1 MALITL
7 EIPTLVRHLRVD
19 GASHYLLRP
28 LFVAYPVVVFRRYE
42 EAVAQYQKDVK
53 NAFKGFTL
61 TPGTAQQLLW
71 YQFHPELK
79 YHHHQFDLN
88 LGGYFVKGLFGA
100 ADFKIQ
106 GHTFIVL
113 PFVENFMFMAKP
125 DEHGKVAVE
134 TQTKAALREM
144 LRGIRDRDDKE
155 FDPEQY
161 FSTKKEF
168 ITDIRVDVHIK
179 PGPFQTEQTGNF
191 QFFHRINSTVDF
203 EGDVEIEKIGAD
215 LNNRYPGTL
224 DRAFYQDDLVEN
236 LRKIIFSGDQSPLA
250 IIGPEGVGKHAVVQ
264 ETVWRYMAGRRTE
277 NDHQNDNNQRTERIW
292 HLDPLR
298 VISGMSIVGMWEKRF
313 EAILKFVRRPEE
325 HAQRPDKIMFD
336 NVIALLHI
344 GKSASGSLTLSDV
357 LRTYM
362 EKRQLQVIVLA
373 TPGEW
378 QIVQEK
384 DRRFSD
390 LFQVIRMTEPSVD
403 LAAKIILQ
411 QRKKLEQDNGTVISI
426 QAIDQLLTLHRNY
439 LKNKPLPGSVVNL
452 MRQLAVKYRN
462 RRIDAT
468 QVREEFRIFSGME
481 EHIFDAAQTIEPEA
495 VENDLARALVGQPQA
510 VGVLMD
516 VIQLIKSRLA
526 DRKKPIVSFLF
537 TGPTGVGK
545 TQAAKVL
552 CQYLSG
558 SENRL
563 MRLDM
568 NEYIDGGAVGRL
580 IGNYY
585 QPEGHLTGKVRFQ
598 PFGVLLLDEIEKA
611 HPSVFDLLLQV
622 LDDGRLTDSLGRTV
636 DFSNTVIIMTS
647 NLGASEVS
655 AQPGFFG
662 SKRDNRAIFNKAVE
676 NFFRPEF
683 VNRLD
688 QVVIFN
694 PLELDHILDIA
705 RLQIKELLQRDGF
718 VRRTT
723 MLSVSKE
730 ALAWVAQ
737 RGYDAS
743 MGGRAL
749 KRQIERDL
757 TTLSAEQLV
766 STYSDQPIIL
776 NISLEDGQLKPEIT
790 PLDYAEP
797 IEGEWLPKLPDQK
810 QSRRFYQLLIQ
821 ELDRL
826 KMRADAKNDNKN
838 TLIDREEGKR
848 QWRYFDLVSNIQE
861 CKETL
866 QHAIL
871 RTGQAASAHL
881 PVIPLRLKHGY
892 PVLKKDWSRAAKESL
907 RDRLFQEEALAEIN
921 QAYLYGVPEFDSEQ
935 SELLNHCIDVMLL
948 KLAVTGFQEDRL
960 DQGYLNIE
968 SCLDGQGISE
978 VHYLLDCYE
987 SLFSLLNVSYQAD
1000 RESKRVWV
1008 EGYALNWLLAG
1019 EQGIHLFY
1027 LSHQNPLPVKVWFEH
1042 DQAGSASAS
1051 PTFSRI
1057 IRIYNGSS
1065 TLTDLRT
1072 NFSNAI
1078 NISAPELKL
1087 LLYAGLNE
1095 KIKQRIAVT

>member
-7 EIPTLVRHLRVD
+7 EIPTIVKQLRID
-19 GASHYLLRP
+19 GASHFLLRP
-28 LFVAYPVVVFRRYE
+28 LFVAYPVVFSRRYE
-42 EAVAQYQKDVK
+42 EAVVLYQKEVK

-79 YHHHQFDLN
+79 YRHCQFEVN
-88 LGGYFVKGLFGA
+88 LGGYFVKGLFGV
-100 ADFKIQ
+100 ADFQLQ

-113 PFVENFMFMAKP
+113 PFVENFMFMGKP
-125 DEHGKVAVE
+125 DETGKVAVE
-134 TQTKAALREM
+134 EQAKGALRAM
-144 LRGIRDRDDKE
+144 LRSLRDQLDKE

-161 FSTKKEF
+161 YSTKKEF
-168 ITDIRVDVHIK
+168 VTDIRVDVHVK

-191 QFFHRINSTVDF
+191 QFFHRMNNTADF

-215 LNNRYPGTL
+215 LNNRYPAAL
-224 DRAFYQDDLVEN
+224 DRAFYQDHLVEN

-250 IIGPEGVGKHAVVQ
+250 IIGPEGVGKHAVIQ
-264 ETVWRYMAGRRTE
+264 ETVWRYMDERRNENGRR
-277 NDHQNDNNQRTERIW
+277 NERIW

-313 EAILKFVRRPEE
+313 EAILKYVRQPEE
-325 HAQRPDKIMFD
+325 HAQRPDKVLFD

-357 LRTYM
+357 LRSYM

-390 LFQVIRMTEPSVD
+390 LFQVIRMAEPAVD

-481 EHIFDAAQTIEPEA
+481 EHIFDAAKTIGADEM
-495 VENDLARALVGQPQA
+495 ENDLAQALVGQPQA
-510 VGVLMD
+510 VSVLMD
-516 VIQLIKSRLA
+516 VVQLIKSRLA
-526 DRKKPIVSFLF
+526 DRKKPIVSLLF

-558 SENRL
+558 SESRL

-580 IGNYY
+580 IGSYY

-647 NLGASEVS
+647 NLGAAQVS

-662 SKRDNRAIFNKAVE
+662 SKRDTRAIFNKAVE

-694 PLELDHILDIA
+694 PLELEHILDIA

-730 ALAWVAQ
+730 ALEWVAQ

-790 PLDYAEP
+790 PLEFAEP
-797 IEGEWLPKLPDQK
+797 LQEEWIPKLPDQK
-810 QSRRFYQLLIQ
+810 NSRRFYQLLIQ
-821 ELDRL
+821 ELDRI
-826 KMRADAKNDNKN
+826 KMRADNKNDNKN
-838 TLIDREEGKR
+838 PLIDREEGKR
-848 QWRYFDLVSNIQE
+848 QWRYYDLVSNIQE

-866 QHAIL
+866 QHAML

-921 QAYLYGVPEFDSEQ
+921 QAYLYGLPEFDSEQ

-948 KLAVTGFQEDRL
+948 KLAVIGFQEDRL
-960 DQGYLNIE
+960 DQGYFCAE
-968 SCLDGQGISE
+968 SCLDSQGISE

-987 SLFSLLNVSYQAD
+987 SLFKLLNVSHHAD
-1000 RESKRVWV
+1000 RENKRIRV
-1008 EGYALNWLLAG
+1008 EGYALSRLLEG

-1027 LSHQNPLPVKVWFEH
+1027 LSHQNPLPVKVWFER
-1042 DQAGSASAS
+1042 DREGVALQVPA
-1051 PTFSRI
+1051 FSRI

-1078 NISAPELKL
+1078 NISAQELKL
-1087 LLYAGLNE
+1087 LLYAGLDE
-1095 KIKQRIAVT
+1095 RVKTRISVNG

>member
-1 MALITL
+1 MAVITL

-42 EAVAQYQKDVK
+42 DAVAQYQKDIK

-71 YQFHPELK
+71 YQFRPELN
-79 YHHHQFDLN
+79 YRHYPFDLN
-88 LGGYFVKGLFGA
+88 LGGYFVKGLFGI
-100 ADFKIQ
+100 ADFQVQ
-106 GHTFIVL
+106 GHRFIVL
-113 PFVENFMFMAKP
+113 PFVENFMFMGKP
-125 DEHGKVAVE
+125 DEHGEVAVE
-134 TQTKAALREM
+134 SQTKSVLREL
-144 LRGIRDRDDKE
+144 LRSIRDRDDKE

-161 FSTKKEF
+161 FSAKKEF

-179 PGPFQTEQTGNF
+179 PGPFQTEQTGAF
-191 QFFHRINSTVDF
+191 QFFHRMNSTVDF
-203 EGDVEIEKIGAD
+203 EGDVEVEKIGAD
-215 LNNRYPGTL
+215 LNNRYPGSL
-224 DRAFYQDDLVEN
+224 DRAFYQDELVEN
-236 LRKIIFSGDQSPLA
+236 LRKIIFSGDQTPLA
-250 IIGPEGVGKHAVVQ
+250 IIGPEGVGKHAVIQ
-264 ETVWRYMAGRRTE
+264 ETVWRYMDGRRNE
-277 NDHQNDNNQRTERIW
+277 NGRRTERIW

-313 EAILKFVRRPEE
+313 EAILKFLLRPEE
-325 HAQRPDKIMFD
+325 HTQRPDKMLFD
-336 NVIALLHI
+336 NVIALLQI

-390 LFQVIRMTEPSVD
+390 LFQVIRMAEPSVE

-439 LKNKPLPGSVVNL
+439 LKSKPLPGSVVNL

-481 EHIFDAAQTIEPEA
+481 EHIFDAAQTIEPGV
-495 VENDLARALVGQPQA
+495 VENDLAQALVGQPQA

-526 DRKKPIVSFLF
+526 DRNKPIVSFLF

-558 SENRL
+558 SESRL

-683 VNRLD
+683 VNRID

-790 PLDYAEP
+790 PLGYAEP

-810 QSRRFYQLLIQ
+810 HSRRFYQLLIQ
-821 ELDRL
+821 ELDRM

-861 CKETL
+861 CKEAL
-866 QHAIL
+866 QHAML

-948 KLAVTGFQEDRL
+948 KLAVIGFQEDRL
-960 DQGYLNIE
+960 DQGYLHVE

-987 SLFSLLNVSYQAD
+987 SLFALLNVSHHAD
-1000 RESKRVWV
+1000 RENKRIRV
-1008 EGYALNWLLAG
+1008 EGYALNWLLEG

-1027 LSHQNPLPVKVWFEH
+1027 LSHQNPLPVKVWFEREK
-1042 DQAGSASAS
+1042 AVAATSS

-1087 LLYAGLNE
+1087 LVYAGLGE
-1095 KIKQRIAVT
+1095 KIKERIAVPG

>member
-7 EIPTLVRHLRVD
+7 EIPTIVRHIRID

-28 LFVAYPVVVFRRYE
+28 LFVAYPVVVSPRYE
-42 EAVAQYQKDVK
+42 EAVAQFQKDVK

-61 TPGTAQQLLW
+61 TGGTSQQLLW
-71 YQFHPELK
+71 YQFYPELT
-79 YHHHQFDLN
+79 YRHYQFDLN
-88 LGGYFVKGLFGA
+88 LGGYFLKGLFGVA
-100 ADFKIQ
+100 VFRLQ

-125 DEHGKVAVE
+125 DEHGDVDVE
-134 TQTKAALREM
+134 NQVKAALREI
-144 LRGIRDRDDKE
+144 LRTFRARDDKDFE
-155 FDPEQY
+155 PEQY
-161 FSTKKEF
+161 LSAKKEF
-168 ITDIRVDVHIK
+168 ITDIRVDVHVK
-179 PGPFQTEQTGNF
+179 PGPFQTEANNSF
-191 QFFHRINSTVDF
+191 AFFHRMNNTADF

-215 LNNRYPGTL
+215 LNNRYPGEL
-224 DRAFYQDDLVEN
+224 ERAFYQEELVEN
-236 LRKIIFSGDQSPLA
+236 LRKIIFQGDQTPLA
-250 IIGPEGVGKHAVVQ
+250 LIGPEGVGKHAVIQ
-264 ETVWRYMAGRRTE
+264 ETVWRYMDERQNE
-277 NDHQNDNNQRTERIW
+277 NGQRNERIW

-313 EAILKFVRRPEE
+313 EAILSFVQKPEE
-325 HAQRPDKIMFD
+325 HAQRPDKVLFD
-336 NVIALLHI
+336 NCIALLHI

-357 LRTYM
+357 LRSYM

-390 LFQVIRMTEPSVD
+390 LFQVIRMKEPGAD
-403 LAAKIILQ
+403 MAAKIILQ
-411 QRKKLEQDNGTVISI
+411 QRKKLEQDNNTVISI
-426 QAIDQLLTLHRNY
+426 QAIDQLLNLHRNY
-439 LKNKPLPGSVVNL
+439 LKNKPLPGSVLNL

-462 RRIDAT
+462 RRIDAA

-481 EHIFDAAQTIEPEA
+481 EHIFDATKTIDSEEIK
-495 VENDLARALVGQPQA
+495 NNLALALVGQPQA
-510 VGVLMD
+510 VDVLMD
-516 VIQLIKSRLA
+516 VIQLIKARLA
-526 DRKKPIVSFLF
+526 DRNKPIASFLF

-568 NEYIDGGAVGRL
+568 NEYIDAGAVGRL

-611 HPSVFDLLLQV
+611 NPAVFDLLLQV

-636 DFSNTVIIMTS
+636 DFSNTIIIMTS
-647 NLGASEVS
+647 NLGASDLI

-662 SKRDNRAIFNKAVE
+662 SNRNSRAIFLKAVE

-683 VNRLD
+683 VNRID
-688 QVVIFN
+688 QVVIFS
-694 PLELDHILDIA
+694 PLELDHILEIA

-730 ALAWVAQ
+730 ALEWVAQ

-776 NISLEDGQLKPEIT
+776 NISLHDGQLKPEIT
-790 PLDYAEP
+790 PLDFAEP
-797 IEGEWLPKLPDQK
+797 LEEAWLPKLPEQK
-810 QSRRFYQLLIQ
+810 QVRRFYQQLIH

-838 TLIDREEGKR
+838 ALIDREEGQR
-848 QWRYFDLVSNIQE
+848 QWRYYELVSNIQE
-861 CKETL
+861 SKETL
-866 QHAIL
+866 QHAML
-871 RTGQAASAHL
+871 RSGQVSSTHL
-881 PVIPLRLKHGY
+881 PGIPLRLKHGY
-892 PVLKKDWSRAAKESL
+892 PILKKDWSRAAKESL
-907 RDRLFQEEALAEIN
+907 RDRLFQEEALKEIN

-948 KLAVTGFQEDRL
+948 KLSVIGFQEDRL
-960 DQGYLNIE
+960 DQGYLYIE
-968 SCLDGQGISE
+968 SCLDAQGESE
-978 VHYLLDCYE
+978 VHYLLDGYE
-987 SLFSLLNVSYQAD
+987 ALFSLLNLSHETD
-1000 RESKRVWV
+1000 REAKRIRV
-1008 EGYALNWLLAG
+1008 EGFAIQWLLEG
-1019 EQGIHLFY
+1019 ESGIHLFY
-1027 LSHQNPLPVKVWFEH
+1027 LSQQNPLPVRVWFEKE
-1042 DQAGSASAS
+1042 GRKMPPS
-1051 PTFSRI
+1051 SRI
-1057 IRIYNGSS
+1057 LRIYHGSS

-1078 NISAPELKL
+1078 NISAQELKL
-1087 LLYAGLNE
+1087 LLYAGLDE
-1095 KIKQRIAVT
+1095 AVKRRIAVV

>member
-1 MALITL
+1 M
-7 EIPTLVRHLRVD
+7 
-19 GASHYLLRP
+19 LRP
-28 LFVAYPVVVFRRYE
+28 LFVAFPVVAFRRYE
-42 EAVAQYQKDVK
+42 DAVAQYQKDVK

-61 TPGTAQQLLW
+61 TPGTAQKLLW
-71 YQFHPELK
+71 YQFHPELN
-79 YHHHQFDLN
+79 YRHYQFDLN
-88 LGGYFVKGLFGA
+88 LGGYFVKGLFGV
-100 ADFKIQ
+100 ADFRIQ

-113 PFVENFMFMAKP
+113 PFVENFMFMGTP
-125 DEHGKVAVE
+125 DEHGAVAVE
-134 TQTKAALREM
+134 AQTKAALREI
-144 LRGIRDRDDKE
+144 LRSIRARDDKE

-161 FSTKKEF
+161 FSAKKEF

-179 PGPFQTEQTGNF
+179 PGPFQTEQTGSF
-191 QFFHRINSTVDF
+191 QFFHRMNNTADF
-203 EGDVEIEKIGAD
+203 EGDVEIEKIGSD
-215 LNNRYPGTL
+215 LNNRYPGAL
-224 DRAFYQDDLVEN
+224 DRAFYQEELVEN
-236 LRKIIFSGDQSPLA
+236 LRKIIFNGDQSPLA
-250 IIGPEGVGKHAVVQ
+250 IIGPEGVGKHAVIQ
-264 ETVWRYMAGRRTE
+264 ETVWRYMDERRNENGRR
-277 NDHQNDNNQRTERIW
+277 NERIW

-313 EAILKFVRRPEE
+313 EAILKFVQKPEE
-325 HAQRPDKIMFD
+325 HAQRPDKILFD
-336 NVIALLHI
+336 NVIALLQI
-344 GKSASGSLTLSDV
+344 GKSASGSLTLSGV

-373 TPGEW
+373 TPAEW

-390 LFQVIRMTEPSVD
+390 LFQVIRMAEPPVE

-411 QRKKLEQDNGTVISI
+411 QRKKLEQDNGAVISI

-439 LKNKPLPGSVVNL
+439 LKSKPLPGSVVNL
-452 MRQLAVKYRN
+452 MRQLAIKYRN

-481 EHIFDAAQTIEPEA
+481 EHIFDAGKTIGPE
-495 VENDLARALVGQPQA
+495 EIESDLAQALVGQPQA

-647 NLGASEVS
+647 NLGASEVG

-662 SKRDNRAIFNKAVE
+662 SNRDNRAIFNKAVE

-723 MLSVSKE
+723 ILSVSKE
-730 ALAWVAQ
+730 ALEWVAQ

-776 NISLEDGQLKPEIT
+776 TISLEDGQLKPEIT

-810 QSRRFYQLLIQ
+810 HSRRFYQLLIQ

-838 TLIDREEGKR
+838 AFINREEGKR

-866 QHAIL
+866 QHAML
-871 RTGQAASAHL
+871 RTGQVSSAHL
-881 PVIPLRLKHGY
+881 PVIPLRLKRGY
-892 PVLKKDWSRAAKESL
+892 PVLKKDWSRAARESL

-948 KLAVTGFQEDRL
+948 KLAVIGFQEDRL
-960 DQGYLNIE
+960 DQGYLYAE
-968 SCLDGQGISE
+968 SCLDGLGASE
-978 VHYLLDCYE
+978 AHYLLDGYE
-987 SLFSLLNVSYQAD
+987 SLFKLLNISHQAD
-1000 RESKRVWV
+1000 RENKRIWV
-1008 EGYALNWLLAG
+1008 EGYGLSGLLEG

-1027 LSHQNPLPVKVWFEH
+1027 LSHQNPLPVKVWF
-1042 DQAGSASAS
+1042 DRTKADLLS
-1051 PTFSRI
+1051 PAPPFSRI

-1078 NISAPELKL
+1078 NISAQELKL
-1087 LLYAGLNE
+1087 LLYGGLE
-1095 KIKQRIAVT
+1095 QKMKDRIAVMP